1 MAICRGCGRPALPRN
16 GLQRLGAPLP
26 VLFLAASVDAQT
38 DANKHT
44 APAMA
49 SCARPSDDTDG
60 LLNALHLWE
69 AGQLEQSRDVLLGL
83 MGEEPVSGAV
93 FLLLDCVLCERPALT
108 PKPSREHGIC
118 TSNALHR
125 RCKMAPAGAT
135 RGSLATLEAT
145 SPPSPHNLFL
155 QGYIHL
161 VHFLNQAAA
170 VQLFQEPVAQ
180 GLAIAQSC
188 LAFCFEF
195 GKGVEQNSG
204 QAVRLYKLAADRGY
218 TEAQNNLARCYEEG
232 NGVEKDLEETV
243 RLYRLAADQGFAPA
257 QKILGF
263 LFRKG
268 TGVDQNLQEA
278 VRMYRLAAIQGY
290 AGAQKNLAFCY
301 QYGEGVEQDL
311 NEALRLYRL
320 AADRGHA
327 AAQQGL
333 GFCYHQGM
341 GVKKDLTQAARLYK
355 LAADQGDAGAQAMM
369 SDPEIARAFAE
380 TPWSRREPL
389 EFGARAEET
398 MIATLCSAKRRG
410 LRLPVEMWELV
421 FSFMNREDF
430 GVKAQ

>member
-243 RLYRLAADQGFAPA
+243 RLYRLAADQGCVEA
-257 QKILGF
+257 QF
-263 LFRKG
+263 
-268 TGVDQNLQEA
+268 
-278 VRMYRLAAIQGY
+278 
-290 AGAQKNLAFCY
+290 NLAVSY
-301 QYGEGVEQDL
+301 ENGDGVEQDL
-311 NEALRLYRL
+311 GEAMRLYGL
-320 AADRGHA
+320 AASMGFSY
-327 AAQQGL
+327 AQCNL
-333 GFCYHQGM
+333 ASCYYEGGK
-341 GVKKDLTQAARLYK
+341 GVERNLVQAANFFK
-355 LAADQGDAGAQAMM
+355 LAADQGNIDAQFMLCAP
-369 SDPEIARAFAE
+369 DIAEALAKA
-380 TPWSRREPL
+380 PWSRRNPL
-389 EFGARAEET
+389 ESGARAEEVL
-398 MIATLCSAKRRG
+398 IATLCSAKVCKDDCCKPAQLTDNAAQRRG
-410 LRLPVEMWELV
+410 LRLPVELWQHV
-421 FSFMNREDF
+421 FSFMTREDF
-430 GVKAQ
+430 GTEAEEAD

>member
-83 MGEEPVSGAV
+83 MGEEPVSAAV
-93 FLLLDCVLCERPALT
+93 FALLDCVLNEQPSLT
-108 PKPSREHGIC
+108 PVPSVEHG
-118 TSNALHR
+118 SFVSDALHKR
-125 RCKMAPAGAT
+125 IKAAPEAAT
-135 RGSLATLEAT
+135 RSSLGTLEAASAT
-145 SPPSPHNLFL
+145 PHNLVL
-155 QGYIHL
+155 QGFIRDL
-161 VHFLNQAAA
+161 RFD
-170 VQLFQEPVAQ
+170 EK
-180 GLAIAQSC
+180 
-188 LAFCFEF
+188 E
-195 GKGVEQNSG
+195 E
-204 QAVRLYKLAADRGY
+204 AVRLYKLAADQGLVA
-218 TEAQNNLARCYEEG
+218 AQHNLAVCYEYG
-232 NGVEKDLEETV
+232 KGVEQDQEEAV